1 MKLCSWKS
9 VELEQLKKNG
19 MVCNMK
25 VWDRHDSEVT
35 NIQELVEAMGIHKI
49 NQMECRDD
57 RLKQEWLENTKIKGK
72 VEKESNEGDR
82 SKSQE
87 KTKGVWRQGS
97 YSLKKMGVNQVL
109 HRRRIRQKPGRVP
122 QTQGSCVPSA
132 IKCERYDSYHRWHKK
147 SNTWIFPY
155 IYVHIYI
162 CF

>member
-97 YSLKKMGVNQVL
+97 YSLKKMGVKSSAT
-109 HRRRIRQKPGRVP
+109 QK
-122 QTQGSCVPSA
+122 TN
-132 IKCERYDSYHRWHKK
+132 KTK
-147 SNTWIFPY
+147 TWTGAPDTGVMCAFSDK
-155 IYVHIYI
+155 VWEVW
-162 CF
+162 